1 MCIFIVNNGLST
13 CNTIGNEKKRVHCKQ
28 TRWKFLRFGHSLNN
42 LILRIRNIENS
53 CWTRSHVM
61 TVSHHESVCSPLY
74 ITVDAHLSCDLYHY
88 STPCSQVSPSKV
100 SALLDSSPHHLISH
114 TAQSCNF
121 YKLKEK
127 SLAVILS

>member
-28 TRWKFLRFGHSLNN
+28 TRWKFLRFGHSVNN

-61 TVSHHESVCSPLY
+61 TVSHHESQFALLCTSQWTHIYHVICT
-74 ITVDAHLSCDLYHY
+74 ITAHLVLKFLHLKYLLFLI
-88 STPCSQVSPSKV
+88 QV
-100 SALLDSSPHHLISH
+100 H
-114 TAQSCNF
+114 TT
-121 YKLKEK
+121 
-127 SLAVILS
+127 LSRIQPRAATFTS